1 MKQETMDHFML
12 TYMFIKLE
20 FPLLR
25 VNMYHMPQLLWQCI
39 RCLKMNLLTFSQ
51 RKNQRLIKLLCYL
64 PPVVNSVIKLVTP
77 LWVMLDSNILMDISI
92 CNYQLFSW
100 TWLISLVVCLLVVFH
115 FVKAYTHLFFILKFV
130 QIWSLFGYHILST
143 TNFFLSDKWICLA
156 CKKYSFEKY
165 KNLLCYFVCFVSSS
179 WC

>member
-1 MKQETMDHFML
+1 MQIYQMKQETMDHFML

-39 RCLKMNLLTFSQ
+39 RCLEMNLLTFSQ
-51 RKNQRLIKLLCYL
+51 RKNQRWIKLLCYL

-77 LWVMLDSNILMDISI
+77 LLVMLDSNILMDISI

-100 TWLISLVVCLLVVFH
+100 TWLISLVVCLLLVFH
-115 FVKAYTHLFFILKFV
+115 FVKSLYTFIFYLKV
-130 QIWSLFGYHILST
+130 CTDLISLWLSHSKH
-143 TNFFLSDKWICLA
+143 NKLLSVW
-156 CKKYSFEKY
+156 
-165 KNLLCYFVCFVSSS
+165 
-179 WC
+179 